1 QTAVYPSESPGGW
14 NLLGLT
20 AFDMLI
26 HKNEQSEARLKAGDV
41 VRFVS
46 VTEQEYR
53 AGLQVER

>member
-1 QTAVYPSESPGGW
+1 
-14 NLLGLT
+14 
-20 AFDMLI
+20 MLI

-53 AGLQVER
+53 AGLQFLLLEFKYSEKDCLALS